1 MELKESLKKIAVVL
15 VMMVMGSL
23 SAVAQADYVDDDS
36 TFVAPPLVVPQE
48 DSTAISILAD
58 TTVVTKKKGRDWNT
72 WRPNPKRALW
82 LALVLPGAG
91 QIYNRKY
98 WKLPIFYGG
107 MVGCIYALTWNGQMY
122 DDYSQAYMDIM
133 DDDPNT
139 KSYDSFLQKI
149 LSGTLPQKK
158 RPLPQMARP
167 KHVCTHRRI
176 CALGNRCL
184 RRRLAV

>member
-91 QIYNRKY
+91 QI
-98 WKLPIFYGG
+98 
-107 MVGCIYALTWNGQMY
+107 
-122 DDYSQAYMDIM
+122 
-133 DDDPNT
+133 
-139 KSYDSFLQKI
+139 
-149 LSGTLPQKK
+149 
-158 RPLPQMARP
+158 
-167 KHVCTHRRI
+167 
-176 CALGNRCL
+176 
-184 RRRLAV
+184 